1 MANPREF
8 EREDEFLKTSVE
20 RQDFFLV
27 NDGATWQLFPYISL
41 ETAVYS
47 EGTEKVPDVLLLN
60 LGGGRGVEIHG
71 RALLRVLQ
79 AFQGRQVISLALG
92 ETKELAIH
100 AIEAV
105 QKEPG
110 KKDGHE

>member
-1 MANPREF
+1 MASIRKY
-8 EREDEFLKTSVE
+8 EREEEFFKTSAE

-71 RALLRVLQ
+71 KAILRVMQ
-79 AFQGRQVISLALG
+79 AFQGRLVISLALG
-92 ETKELAIH
+92 ETKELAVH

-110 KKDGHE
+110 KQLAQ

>member
-1 MANPREF
+1 MANPRKF
-8 EREDEFLKTSVE
+8 EREDEFFKTSVD

-47 EGTEKVPDVLLLN
+47 EGTEKLPDVLLLN

-71 RALLRVLQ
+71 RALLRITQ
-79 AFQGRQVISLALG
+79 AFQGRQVVSLALG
-92 ETKELAIH
+92 ETKELAVH

-110 KKDGHE
+110 RQDVHK

>member
-1 MANPREF
+1 MANPRKF
-8 EREDEFLKTSVE
+8 EREDEFFKTSLE

-27 NDGATWQLFPYISL
+27 NDGATWQLFQYISL

-47 EGTEKVPDVLLLN
+47 EGTEKAPDVLLLN

-71 RALLRVLQ
+71 RALLRVMQTL
-79 AFQGRQVISLALG
+79 QGRQVISLALG
-92 ETKELAIH
+92 ETKELAVH

-105 QKEPG
+105 QREPG
-110 KKDGHE
+110 KQAGHG

>member
-1 MANPREF
+1 MANIKKY
-8 EREDEFLKTSVE
+8 EREEEFFKTSVE

-41 ETAVYS
+41 ETVVYS
-47 EGTEKVPDVLLLN
+47 ESSEKVPDILLLN

-71 RALLRVLQ
+71 RSLLRVLQ
-79 AFQGRQVISLALG
+79 AFQGRQVVSLALG
-92 ETKELAIH
+92 ETKDLAVH
-100 AIEAV
+100 TIEAV

-110 KKDGHE
+110 KQD